1 MDRAHTE
8 VLSNARQM
16 VTANNTVSLE
26 DALVSDTG
34 QLQYLRRLDSAYL
47 RDISHIWRIN
57 SFQRTSANDDFLPR
71 SDCVHLSVFGIL
83 NAACNQ
89 LIFVFLAVEQDTCNM
104 SAGYD
109 VQVASSLVGLEVC
122 LL

>member
-1 MDRAHTE
+1 MNRGHTE

-26 DALVSDTG
+26 DALVADTR
-34 QLQYLRRLDSAYL
+34 QLQNLRCLDGAYL
-47 RDISHIWRIN
+47 RDISLLRRTN
-57 SFQRTSANDDFLPR
+57 VFQRTSANDDFLPR
-71 SDCVHLSVFGIL
+71 SNCVRLSVFGIL
-83 NAACNQ
+83 NAACDQ

-109 VQVASSLVGLEVC
+109 V
-122 LL
+122 